1 MAHQPNKQWRSWN
14 SFFLFLP
21 IGHFGCAPVRHCK
34 LLFAIRSRSN
44 LSICYNIEITT
55 NIAVQLHICSLRH
68 FIALHFLLICPT
80 DHFCTAAKL
89 FFIGGKNWTKIWQ
102 KLNKNLTKFGR
113 PLAIQCSGDH
123 EIKLSKVSQLIITE
137 NVRSMQKVRIC
148 RISFCCKIR
157 CYFCRNSMPV
167 DGVDAFQSLFIC
179 FRNQNLICLQLNH
192 KRSCK
197 LNV

>member
-1 MAHQPNKQWRSWN
+1 M
-14 SFFLFLP
+14 
-21 IGHFGCAPVRHCK
+21 
-34 LLFAIRSRSN
+34 
-44 LSICYNIEITT
+44 
-55 NIAVQLHICSLRH
+55 QLHICSLRH

-137 NVRSMQKVRIC
+137 NVRSMQKSADLQDFILLQNPLLFLPQQHASRRGGRLPVTFYLFSKPKFNLPSTQPQKILQTQCLIC
-148 RISFCCKIR
+148 ANQCNKRSTDQTNQTKDQPTKQKIDRPNQPNIQSKQEIFTNKLALWSFCT
-157 CYFCRNSMPV
+157 P
-167 DGVDAFQSLFIC
+167 
-179 FRNQNLICLQLNH
+179 
-192 KRSCK
+192 
-197 LNV
+197 